1 MPRPTNSI
9 LTKRNLAI
17 LLIALVLALA
27 ILLIDADRA
36 SAQITAED
44 YQNAVTLE
52 RMLILGMLGL
62 VVLTWYYLKWRPPP
76 EAEDDHHPEPDRE

>member
-1 MPRPTNSI
+1 MPRTALKKPVR
-9 LTKRNLAI
+9 KH
-17 LLIALVLALA
+17 LLIVLLALVLALA
-27 ILLIDADRA
+27 FLLIRAERA
-36 SAQITAED
+36 SAQITAEE

-76 EAEDDHHPEPDRE
+76 DREEEQRAPTDQE